1 MSPMENIIENAIVL
15 QKSGEKQIYD
25 AIQITKKG
33 IITGRIKKNETHE
46 VFEDQGFIPNSQ
58 IKKIIICT
66 IEGKVKDID
75 Y

>member
-1 MSPMENIIENAIVL
+1 MEKFIENAIVI

-33 IITGRIKKNETHE
+33 IVTGRIIKKNDTRE

-58 IKKIIICT
+58 IQKIMICT

>member
-1 MSPMENIIENAIVL
+1 MEQVIENAIVL
-15 QKSGEKQIYD
+15 QKNGEKQIYD

-33 IITGRIKKNETHE
+33 IITGRIKKNDAQE

-58 IKKIIICT
+58 IQKIMIYS